1 MILVILLT
9 CDVPRFLRIRIST
22 GLRWIGHDQ
31 KCFRFEVI
39 RGNTVMIKINL
50 AIFIWHRMISL
61 AGGNLDVSSR
71 CLGVDQ
77 SRKHRATFQ
86 QRQRHLDTF
95 RYFSPFIIFLY
106 LYSLLTF
113 FTGTFPDCICILRLD
128 GNLPLSPSLA
138 GVSGLW
144 RGGGDIF

>member
-1 MILVILLT
+1 MILVIFLT

-61 AGGNLDVSSR
+61 AGGNFDVFFQVLGCGPESEASSN
-71 CLGVDQ
+71 LSAKAEAPGYISVFF
-77 SRKHRATFQ
+77 TFY
-86 QRQRHLDTF
+86 HFPVFVFTF
-95 RYFSPFIIFLY
+95 DIFHWYIPRLY
-106 LYSLLTF
+106 LYY
-113 FTGTFPDCICILRLD
+113 
-128 GNLPLSPSLA
+128 
-138 GVSGLW
+138 
-144 RGGGDIF
+144 

>member
-31 KCFRFEVI
+31 KCFRFEVV
-39 RGNTVMIKINL
+39 RGNTVTILTNL

-61 AGGNLDVSSR
+61 AGGNFDVFLQVLGCGPESEASSN
-71 CLGVDQ
+71 LSAKAEAPGYISV
-77 SRKHRATFQ
+77 FF
-86 QRQRHLDTF
+86 L
-95 RYFSPFIIFLY
+95 FLY
-106 LYSLLTF
+106 LYFTFDIFHCYIPRLYLTQ
-113 FTGTFPDCICILRLD
+113 CILRLD
-128 GNLPLSPSLA
+128 GNLPLSPLLA

>member
-1 MILVILLT
+1 MT
-9 CDVPRFLRIRIST
+9 
-22 GLRWIGHDQ
+22 
-31 KCFRFEVI
+31 
-39 RGNTVMIKINL
+39 IKINL

-61 AGGNLDVSSR
+61 AGGNFDVFFQVLGCGPESEASSN
-71 CLGVDQ
+71 LSAKAEAPGYISVFFL
-77 SRKHRATFQ
+77 S
-86 QRQRHLDTF
+86 
-95 RYFSPFIIFLY
+95 LY